1 LEDCADQRAEFMS
14 LVRIHLPSVGQA
26 TAEVAAESTP
36 RTTVDSWDGAR
47 VEVDTASS
55 HRTLARRSETAS
67 PWSRRLGGLMGSMML
82 HLGAIAVLAQTSSM
96 VRQWELR
103 LPAGR
108 NSVALAASVSS
119 PPAEAGPPPKFELE
133 STATPQTRPNRTEP
147 EMPMPTPTAAIE
159 LLPSDRKS
167 PPPEI
172 PPVTPAGVEEVE
184 VAAMPTPPVAS
195 RPKSSAEV
203 RLRPAELSVPQ
214 ESVASTASAASG
226 GAQTLTPSVV
236 HRVSPQYPPAALSA
250 GIQGLVKLRVRVDDQ
265 GRVVEA
271 DVAQSSGHPLLDR
284 AALDVIYEWQFTS
297 PDGARGVAAEFVTPI
312 EFRLRR

>member
-1 LEDCADQRAEFMS
+1 MS

-26 TAEVAAESTP
+26 TADVAVESTP
-36 RTTVDSWDGAR
+36 RTAVDSWDGAR
-47 VEVDTASS
+47 IEVDTAST
-55 HRTLARRSETAS
+55 HRALARRSETAS
-67 PWSRRLGGLMGSMML
+67 PWSRRLGGIFGSMML
-82 HLGAIAVLAQTSSM
+82 HLGALAVLAQTSTM
-96 VRQWELR
+96 VRHWELR

-119 PPAEAGPPPKFELE
+119 PPAETGPPPKLELE
-133 STATPQTRPNRTEP
+133 ATAVPESRTSRADAELPLPTRTD
-147 EMPMPTPTAAIE
+147 AAE
-159 LLPSDRKS
+159 LPASDRKS
-167 PPPEI
+167 SPPEI
-172 PPVTPAGVEEVE
+172 SPVAAVEVEKVE

-203 RLRPAELSVPQ
+203 RLRPAELSVPP
-214 ESVASTASAASG
+214 ESVASPASSASG
-226 GAQTLTPSVV
+226 GAQTLTPAVV
-236 HRVSPQYPPAALSA
+236 HRVPPQYPPAALSA

-271 DVAQSSGHPLLDR
+271 DVAQSSGYLLLDR

-297 PDGARGVAAEFVTPI
+297 PDGIRGVAAEFVTPI